1 VYVDSLVYVYISND
15 ISGSNARHTQIEA
28 SIMSLPASTP
38 NTVRPPTLTS
48 CIQEKHTVPFSL
60 KGVPAIDHFVQR
72 VNDMQKLEEYFFSQ
86 QLHLTRRKMFVVHGL
101 GGIGKTQLCIEF
113 VRRYQEK
120 YTAVF
125 WLDGSSEDALQRS
138 FIDVV
143 TRLPA
148 AEIPLA
154 LIQAAEQA
162 SPDQLSIVRGV
173 LDWLSLPSNQRWL
186 LVIDNVDRDHTT
198 KVKDPLAYDVKQ
210 YLPAADHGSM
220 LVTSRLSTLT
230 SPRNSVR
237 LTEVDRDQGRAILE
251 AIAGENMLGMMT
263 A

>member
-1 VYVDSLVYVYISND
+1 
-15 ISGSNARHTQIEA
+15 
-28 SIMSLPASTP
+28 
-38 NTVRPPTLTS
+38 
-48 CIQEKHTVPFSL
+48 L

-72 VNDMQKLEEYFFSQ
+72 VSDMQKLEEYFFPQ
-86 QLHLTRRKMFVVHGL
+86 QPHLTRRKTFVVHGL

-120 YTAVF
+120 YSAVF
-125 WLDGSSEDALQRS
+125 WLDGSSKDTLQRS

-148 AEIPLA
+148 AEVPLA
-154 LIQAAEQA
+154 LVQAAEQA

-198 KVKDPLAYDVKQ
+198 KVKDPLAYDFKQ
-210 YLPAADHGSM
+210 YLPAADHGNM
-220 LVTSRLSTLT
+220 LVTSRLSTLMA
-230 SPRNSVR
+230 PRNSLR

-251 AIAGENMLGMMT
+251 AIGGETMSGTVT
-263 A
+263 AY